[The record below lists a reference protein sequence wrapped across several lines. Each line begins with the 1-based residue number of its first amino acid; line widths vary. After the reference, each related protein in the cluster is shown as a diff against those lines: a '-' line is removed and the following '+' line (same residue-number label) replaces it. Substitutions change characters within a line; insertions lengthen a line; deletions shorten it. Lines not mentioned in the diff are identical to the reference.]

1 MFGSSRRRFLQIAA
15 TAGAATTF
23 GGVDLLKNLPRVSA
37 QEAQLNTQRVQ
48 LGGGIEPLVQLLEET
63 PREKLLEEV
72 AARIQ
77 KGTSYRE
84 VVAAT
89 LQNSLCFGLYMDD
102 VQIGFARVI
111 TDYATMAHLC
121 DVYVLED
128 YRGRGLGKWLVATVL
143 ACPQLAIVGRWSLN
157 THDAHS
163 LYARY
168 GFEPLASPETAMQ
181 LIRTVTP
188 T

>member
-1 MFGSSRRRFLQIAA
+1 MPHESTL
-15 TAGAATTF
+15 TAPDQNRLGIYTVLAGPYTITT
-23 GGVDLLKNLPRVSA
+23 DPARLNLDAIYAYINHSYWASGRARV
-37 QEAQLNTQRVQ
+37 
-48 LGGGIEPLVQLLEET
+48 
-63 PREKLLEEV
+63 
-72 AARIQ
+72 
-77 KGTSYRE
+77 